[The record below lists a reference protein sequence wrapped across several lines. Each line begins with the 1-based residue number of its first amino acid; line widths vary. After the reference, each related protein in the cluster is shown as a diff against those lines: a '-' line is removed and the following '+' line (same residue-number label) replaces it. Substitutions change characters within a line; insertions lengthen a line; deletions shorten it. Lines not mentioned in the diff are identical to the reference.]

1 MAHFVGPQQTYL
13 ANMTLFK
20 FTTDKVVRQL
30 RWVALFVML
39 LDATCTLLGQP
50 STFWHD
56 PSTTNEGS
64 PIVRFFLSRGVMPFA
79 VVGILYIIGTLFIAS
94 VTPRRFGLAVL
105 FYLIL
110 GHFVGMSSWIKYYFR
125 SGHMVWECFEI
136 GVAVLIM
143 FAVCREKDG
152 A

>member
-1 MAHFVGPQQTYL
+1 MTPL
-13 ANMTLFK
+13 ENMTLFK

-39 LDATCTLLGQP
+39 LDAACTLIGQP
-50 STFWHD
+50 SSFWRD

-64 PIVRFFLSRGVMPFA
+64 PIVRFFLSHGVMPFA
-79 VVGILYIIGTLFIAS
+79 VVGVLYIIGTLFIAS
-94 VTPRRFGLAVL
+94 VTPRRVGLTVL
-105 FYLIL
+105 FYMIL
-110 GHFVGMSSWIKYYFR
+110 GHFVGMSSWIKYYFHG
-125 SGHMVWECFEI
+125 SHFIWECFEI

-143 FAVCREKDG
+143 LAVCRQKDE